1 MAPLPADF
9 GLRRGSKRRWGVL
22 RPADLNFSI
31 FFERVRLVAGAP
43 GSPATRRASGVIG
56 KKLKAAEWGNPR
68 REILVEYSYGVGY
81 GVLEKKI
88 IHVLYS
94 STVLQGDFG

>member
-9 GLRRGSKRRWGVL
+9 GLRRGSKRRWGFL

-31 FFERVRLVAGAP
+31 FFERVRPVVP
-43 GSPATRRASGVIG
+43 SPATGRASGVIG

-68 REILVEYSYGVGY
+68 REILVEYSYGVVATFAAAY
-81 GVLEKKI
+81 MYI
-88 IHVLYS
+88 IS
-94 STVLQGDFG
+94 SSIIAGA

>member
-9 GLRRGSKRRWGVL
+9 GLRRGSKRRWGFL

-31 FFERVRLVAGAP
+31 FFERVRPVTGEAA
-43 GSPATRRASGVIG
+43 SPVTGRASGVIG

-68 REILVEYSYGVGY
+68 REKKLEYSYGEIPV
-81 GVLEKKI
+81 I
-88 IHVLYS
+88 LY
-94 STVLQGDFG
+94 